1 VSAEDPEEAQDRERA
16 AEEGLGRDL
25 ASELSPAGMAEG
37 CPGSRRGLFSA
48 VPAGL
53 SLGGGVLLHALNR
66 LPKNSGPGRKDV
78 PQGLKPDV
86 FFIVYGPTKV
96 VP

>member
-25 ASELSPAGMAEG
+25 ASELSPAE
-37 CPGSRRGLFSA
+37 
-48 VPAGL
+48 PAL